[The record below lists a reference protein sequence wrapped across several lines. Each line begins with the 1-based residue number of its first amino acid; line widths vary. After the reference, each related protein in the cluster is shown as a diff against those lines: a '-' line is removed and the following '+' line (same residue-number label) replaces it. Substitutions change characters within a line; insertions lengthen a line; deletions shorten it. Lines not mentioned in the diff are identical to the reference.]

1 MIHSTADFLR
11 VWPENGSHFGSFLHF
26 FHPPNTEYFYT
37 YRSGNSS
44 PRSDYYE
51 GFKIVL
57 YFFQAVDAEA
67 VRAVLFKYVYDR
79 CPVVAAVGPVEQVP
93 DYNVIRNGMYWIRV

>member
-1 MIHSTADFLR
+1 MAAILDLFIFPSSQHR
-11 VWPENGSHFGSFLHF
+11 VFIPTVLKILPHD
-26 FHPPNTEYFYT
+26 PK
-37 YRSGNSS
+37 
-44 PRSDYYE
+44 E